1 MRILLTGSTGQLG
14 LALRASLPATLCG
27 EPIELIPTA
36 RHPESAQ
43 GLVKLDLADP
53 DACRSAVFIYQPDW
67 VLNAGA
73 YTAVDRAETDR
84 ELAHKVNAEAPRAF
98 AESLA
103 SINRA
108 LVCCRSVPTSYSV
121 ADRAIPTGLKI
132 PSIHRTVTAQAR
144 PKASER

>member
-1 MRILLTGSTGQLG
+1 M
-14 LALRASLPATLCG
+14 
-27 EPIELIPTA
+27 
-36 RHPESAQ
+36 
-43 GLVKLDLADP
+43 KLDLANP

-103 SINRA
+103 SINRGSRLLQISTDFVFSGGQSYPYRPEDPVNPSNSYGA
-108 LVCCRSVPTSYSV
+108 SKAEGERAVSDARLRPQWARCDPAHRLGVRTGGQKFPTDDAAATQPES
-121 ADRAIPTGLKI
+121 
-132 PSIHRTVTAQAR
+132 H
-144 PKASER
+144 